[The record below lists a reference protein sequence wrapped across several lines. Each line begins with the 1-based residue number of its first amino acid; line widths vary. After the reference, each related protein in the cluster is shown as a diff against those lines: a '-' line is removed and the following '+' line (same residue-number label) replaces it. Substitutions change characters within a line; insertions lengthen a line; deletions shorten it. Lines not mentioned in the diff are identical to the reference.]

1 MRSICSH
8 SAWANNK
15 PNTLLKKLVDSA
27 LPTSEHSSDQLLE
40 PPGTIAVIGGGPL
53 GIEAALYGRF
63 LGYNVS
69 LFEAD
74 SIGHSL
80 QSDREEPL
88 PMLPD
93 RCLSPLAL
101 SAINAQDPEGPPFV
115 LPTTVGQ
122 WIENVMVSLTQT
134 DLLRGRVHFPARVT
148 QIDQLEI
155 QREESDDLAEA
166 LPPSDFRLT
175 IEGREAV
182 DCEAVIVAI
191 GDSSKLSISFATPC
205 PYFFFVGQDGSGD
218 AERDLM
224 LGLKQIADIYA
235 KLADRENLDL
245 YRPVRGS
252 DVVISRSGDTSEL
265 PDEEE

>member
-1 MRSICSH
+1 V
-8 SAWANNK
+8 N
-15 PNTLLKKLVDSA
+15 SA
-27 LPTSEHSSDQLLE
+27 LPSSEPANDHWLSDQPLE

-69 LFEAD
+69 LFEAE

-80 QSDREEPL
+80 EGDREEPL

-122 WIENVMVSLTQT
+122 WIDTVMVGLKQT

-148 QIDQLEI
+148 QVDQLEI
-155 QREESDDLAEA
+155 QREDGDDLAET
-166 LPPSDFRLT
+166 LPPPDFRLT
-175 IEGREAV
+175 IQGRDFV

-191 GDSSKLSISFATPC
+191 GDSSKLPISFSAPC
-205 PYFFFVGQDGSGD
+205 PYFFCIGEERSGN

-235 KLADRENLDL
+235 KLADRETLDL
-245 YRPVRGS
+245 YRPVRGADMIIRRS
-252 DVVISRSGDTSEL
+252 DDVSEL
-265 PDEEE
+265 SDEEE